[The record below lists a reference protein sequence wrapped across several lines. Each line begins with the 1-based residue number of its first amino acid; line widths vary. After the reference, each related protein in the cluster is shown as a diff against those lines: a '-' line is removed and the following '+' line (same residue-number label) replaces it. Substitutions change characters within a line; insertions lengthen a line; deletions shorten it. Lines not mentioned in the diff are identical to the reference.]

1 MSNEPKATHEIK
13 CWPEFFNP
21 AYLGD
26 KPFEIRLND
35 RDFKVGDTILLREY
49 DNKKDR
55 FTGDWVFQKI
65 TYITDFKQKRGYVV
79 LATETIELSPPF

>member
-1 MSNEPKATHEIK
+1 MSDELKATHELK
-13 CWPEFFNP
+13 CLPEFFNP
-21 AYLGD
+21 AFCGE

-55 FTGDWVFQKI
+55 FTGDWVYQKI

-79 LATETIELSPPF
+79 LATKNFELYPLF